1 MAVSSLP
8 VDQRVID
15 IDSRRFSSIEKALV
29 ELITNSDDSY
39 SRLESQGMPA
49 GGKVLITYERHQN
62 GAILT
67 LTDHAEGMWFERIKS
82 VLSYGGAH
90 SQLAQG
96 HTGGRGYFGRGLKQ
110 AVYGLGHGWI
120 ESIYS
125 GMYARVDLFRGE
137 SGEYLYDDWDKGR
150 EVKETDYRRLDIPA
164 GSNGTRITIVVEN
177 PLTNIPY
184 YSSLLKTISN
194 NFYIRDILNRRSV
207 EISNINPSAK
217 MEPSMVIRYEEPES
231 QILLGPNDLV
241 TFGYEGENYE
251 FEITLKKALN
261 RELVLRGNERTNGL
275 IVVSGTAVLDCQ
287 FFQYENQL
295 GTEYLYGSVSCP
307 SLSEMLAKGL
317 PIISDERDGL
327 NMKDPFVIAF
337 SDSVSKM
344 ISSFVKN
351 EQLRLSHF
359 DHASTSKRTTE
370 MIQKVLMKMNEIAN
384 DQLGIYIQPGPGIG
398 FEAEKEVLRFST
410 PFYYR
415 KVSHP
420 FRVTVYVDKSQLSAK
435 DILAFEY
442 DLPDSM
448 DAVPDIESMVVS
460 DLPEDGRIQW
470 EVTGSEIGDKGKIKV
485 SCGAYNATSE
495 IVIAEDA
502 SGKGYGHPGVKA
514 KRGNGGNSVSLFR
527 GYDLRNLN
535 NEMVRAEYSPEERL
549 ILINTEAPTVR
560 LYVSGQGHFKDGARL
575 LLAEL
580 LLDVITDELAR
591 YYVDRTAEKGQP
603 EAYDQAKQDLIR
615 RYGVEV
621 HSIMM
626 GE

>member
-1 MAVSSLP
+1 MTVSSLP

-29 ELITNSDDSY
+29 ELVTNSDDSY
-39 SRLESQGMPA
+39 SRLESKGMA
-49 GGKVLITYERHQN
+49 EDGKTLITYERHQN

-67 LTDHAEGMWFERIKS
+67 VTDHAEGMWFERIKS

-90 SQLAQG
+90 SLLAQG

>member
-1 MAVSSLP
+1 
-8 VDQRVID
+8 
-15 IDSRRFSSIEKALV
+15 
-29 ELITNSDDSY
+29 
-39 SRLESQGMPA
+39 
-49 GGKVLITYERHQN
+49 
-62 GAILT
+62 
-67 LTDHAEGMWFERIKS
+67 
-82 VLSYGGAH
+82 
-90 SQLAQG
+90 
-96 HTGGRGYFGRGLKQ
+96 Q

-125 GMYARVDLFRGE
+125 GMYSRVDLFRGD

-150 EVKETDYRRLDIPA
+150 EVKETDYRRLDIPV

-184 YSSLLKTISN
+184 FSSLLKTISN
-194 NFYIRDILNRRSV
+194 NIYIRDILSRRSV
-207 EISNINPSAK
+207 ELFNINPSAK
-217 MEPSMVIRYEEPES
+217 IEPSVVLRYEEPVS
-231 QILLGPNDLV
+231 QMLIGPNDLV
-241 TFGYEGENYE
+241 TFRYEGGNYE

-261 RELVLRGNERTNGL
+261 KELVLRGNERTNGL

-287 FFQYENQL
+287 FFHYENQL
-295 GTEYLYGSVSCP
+295 GTEYLYGTVRCQ
-307 SLSEMLAKGL
+307 SLSEMLSKGM

-337 SDSVSKM
+337 SDAVSKV
-344 ISSFVKN
+344 ISNFVKN

-370 MIQKVLMKMNEIAN
+370 MIAKVLVKMNEIAT
-384 DQLGIYIQPGPGIG
+384 DQLGIFIQPAPGSA
-398 FEAEKEVLRFST
+398 FDAKEVLRFST

-420 FRVTVYVDKSQLSAK
+420 FRVTVYVDKAQLADQ
-435 DILAFEY
+435 DILTFEY
-442 DLPDSM
+442 ELPDSM
-448 DAVPDIESMVVS
+448 DAVPDIKAMVVS
-460 DLPEDGRIQW
+460 DLPEDGRVQW
-470 EVTGSEIGDKGKIKV
+470 EVTGSEIGDKGRIIV
-485 SCGAYNATSE
+485 SCGAYTAASE

-502 SGKGYGHPGVKA
+502 SGKGYGHPGVKSESVN
-514 KRGNGGNSVSLFR
+514 RGNSVSLFR
-527 GYDLRNLN
+527 GYDLRNLS
-535 NEMVRAEYSPEERL
+535 NEMIRAEYSPEERL

-603 EAYDQAKQDLIR
+603 EAYEQAKQDLIR

>member
-39 SRLESQGMPA
+39 SRMESKGMNED
-49 GGKVLITYERHQN
+49 GKILITYERHQN

-67 LTDHAEGMWFERIKS
+67 VTDRAEGMWFERIKS

-90 SQLAQG
+90 SLLAQG

-125 GMYARVDLFRGE
+125 GMYSRVDLFRGD

-150 EVKETDYRRLDIPA
+150 EVKETDYRRLDIPV

-184 YSSLLKTISN
+184 FSSLLKTISN
-194 NFYIRDILNRRSV
+194 NIYIRDILSRRSV
-207 EISNINPSAK
+207 ELFNINPSAK
-217 MEPSMVIRYEEPES
+217 IEPSVVLRYEEPVS
-231 QILLGPNDLV
+231 QMLIGPNDLV
-241 TFGYEGENYE
+241 TFRYEGGNYE

-261 RELVLRGNERTNGL
+261 KELVLRGNERTNGL

-287 FFQYENQL
+287 FFHYENQL
-295 GTEYLYGSVSCP
+295 GTEYLYGTVRCQ
-307 SLSEMLAKGL
+307 SLSEMLSKGM

-337 SDSVSKM
+337 SDAVSKV
-344 ISSFVKN
+344 ISNFVKN

-370 MIQKVLMKMNEIAN
+370 MIAKVLVKMNEIAT
-384 DQLGIYIQPGPGIG
+384 DQLGIFIQPAPGSA
-398 FEAEKEVLRFST
+398 FDAKEVLRFST

-420 FRVTVYVDKSQLSAK
+420 FRVTVYVDKAQLADQ
-435 DILAFEY
+435 DILTFEY
-442 DLPDSM
+442 ELPDSM
-448 DAVPDIESMVVS
+448 DAVPDIKAMVVS
-460 DLPEDGRIQW
+460 DLPEDGRVQW
-470 EVTGSEIGDKGKIKV
+470 EVTGSEIGDKGRIIV
-485 SCGAYNATSE
+485 SCGAYTAASE

-502 SGKGYGHPGVKA
+502 SGKGYGHPGVKSESVN
-514 KRGNGGNSVSLFR
+514 RGNSVSLFR
-527 GYDLRNLN
+527 GYDLRNLS
-535 NEMVRAEYSPEERL
+535 NEMIRAEYSPEERL

-603 EAYDQAKQDLIR
+603 EAYEQAKQDLIR